1 MPKFRFTVVDATGQ
15 ERSGTIEAATE
26 ADVSATMTQRGLRVL
41 RIAPAYDSSPSITAP
56 RGRDDAPWPPAAP
69 ANSTGATA
77 RPPGRLAI
85 PPVLPLA
92 FSCAAVLFS
101 LAALL
106 INLSSG
112 DPLGKGIAAY
122 NFSTPEAAAR
132 SVMQIDANGDVR
144 AKIELGHLSDGGDPH
159 GAVETMEVVR
169 AVDHQGTQVVFA
181 RYAQGGKT
189 RRRVFTFEK
198 DLATKLWRPNYLS
211 SYRVRETDEQL
222 AKEMNDWTD
231 PD

>member
-1 MPKFRFTVVDATGQ
+1 MPKFRFTVIDATGQ
-15 ERSGTIEAATE
+15 ERSGTIDAASE
-26 ADVSATMTQRGLRVL
+26 ADVSATMAQRGLRVL
-41 RIAPAYDSSPSITAP
+41 RITPAYDSLPGTSAP
-56 RGRDDAPWPPAAP
+56 RSRDDAAWALA
-69 ANSTGATA
+69 ATA
-77 RPPGRLAI
+77 RPPGRFAI
-85 PPVLPLA
+85 PPMLPLA

-101 LAALL
+101 FAALL

-122 NFSTPEAAAR
+122 DFSTPETAAR
-132 SVMQIDANGDVR
+132 SVLQIDANGDVR

-159 GAVETMEVVR
+159 GAPKTMEVVR
-169 AVDHQGTQVVFA
+169 VVDHQGTKVVFA
-181 RYAQGGKT
+181 RYARGGKT
-189 RRRVFTFEK
+189 HRRVFTFEK
-198 DLATKLWRPNYLS
+198 DLETKLWRPNYLS

>member
-15 ERSGTIEAATE
+15 ERSGTIDAASE
-26 ADVSATMTQRGLRVL
+26 ADVSATMAQRGLRVL
-41 RIAPAYDSSPSITAP
+41 RIAPAYDSLSGPSAP
-56 RGRDDAPWPPAAP
+56 RGRDDAAWASAAP
-69 ANSTGATA
+69 ASSPAA
-77 RPPGRLAI
+77 RPPGRFAI

-101 LAALL
+101 FAALL

-122 NFSTPEAAAR
+122 DFSTPEAAAK
-132 SVMQIDANGDVR
+132 SVLQIDANGDVR

-159 GAVETMEVVR
+159 DAAKTMEVVR
-169 AVDHQGTQVVFA
+169 MVDHQGTKVVFA
-181 RYAQGGKT
+181 RYARGGKT
-189 RRRVFTFEK
+189 HRRVFTFEK
-198 DLATKLWRPNYLS
+198 DLETKLWRPNYLS

-231 PD
+231 LD

>member
-15 ERSGTIEAATE
+15 ERSGTIEAASE
-26 ADVSATMTQRGLRVL
+26 ADVATTMAQRGLRVL
-41 RIAPAYDSSPSITAP
+41 RIAPAYDSSPGMAIP
-56 RGRDDAPWPPAAP
+56 RSRDEPAWAPAA
-69 ANSTGATA
+69 AAA
-77 RPPGRLAI
+77 RPPGRFAI

-101 LAALL
+101 FAALL

-122 NFSTPEAAAR
+122 DFSTPETAAR
-132 SVMQIDANGDVR
+132 SILQIDANGDVR

-159 GAVETMEVVR
+159 GAAKTMEVVR
-169 AVDHQGTQVVFA
+169 VVDYQGTKVVFA

-211 SYRVRETDEQL
+211 SYRVRDTDEQL
-222 AKEMNDWTD
+222 AKEMSDWTD